1 MPGGKIVFY
10 TEILPVAK
18 NADGIASIMGH
29 EVAHA
34 LLDHGGQR
42 ISISLA
48 QQELN
53 LVVIRATEK

>member
-10 TEILPVAK
+10 TGILPVAA
-18 NADGIASIMGH
+18 NSDGIAVIMGQ

-42 ISISLA
+42 MSLSLA
-48 QQELN
+48 Q
-53 LVVIRATEK
+53 